1 MDLLLERGM
10 ISPKYGYDIKPFQ
23 FGKSIHPISTYV
35 HKLVTK
41 LTINGETFCIAG
53 GYASCE
59 FGDVWL

>member
-10 ISPKYGYDIKPFQ
+10 ISPKYGYNIKPFQ
-23 FGKSIHPISTYV
+23 FGKSIHPISAYV

-53 GYASCE
+53 GDASCE
-59 FGDVWL
+59 FGLTN